1 MDPAAPDSGRQTVE
15 ISVIGAICA
24 AAIAGQLSNAQF
36 APFISEIASDLGRTT
51 PVIGQAATV
60 YLIAAAVA
68 GLVVG
73 PLADRYGHR
82 RALVV
87 GLSLSAL
94 SAIGGGLAP
103 SFAVL
108 LITRLVGGLGLAATL
123 GVVFAMVSSR
133 YRGPIRLRALS
144 IVSGALSLTMVAGV
158 PALTGMSTW
167 IAWRGA
173 WIVVGLLA
181 VGAIGGLL
189 AFSPPDP
196 PAEGDRITPGEIL
209 RSYLP
214 LLHSRPMLAL
224 FGASVS
230 RGVLFTSAL
239 TYLGAYFVDELG
251 LSVQEF
257 GLVAAGGGA
266 AFALGSFVAGQ
277 LGRVDM
283 RPLFALSTTLAGV
296 WFACAYGFGFAPLA
310 TAGLIALAYFFVG
323 VSVVTMLDL
332 LATTTPGGQATTLVI
347 NESIFSV
354 GAALGAATGGLL
366 IGLGGYGALALGL
379 PVAALTASLLI
390 WRPGLAAPALAGSDR
405 A

>member
-1 MDPAAPDSGRQTVE
+1 MEPAAPAAGRQKVE
-15 ISVIGAICA
+15 LSIIGAICA

-36 APFISEIASDLGRTT
+36 APFISEIARDLGRTT

-60 YLIAAAVA
+60 YLIAAALA

-82 RALVV
+82 RALVA

-103 SFAVL
+103 SFAAL
-108 LITRLVGGLGLAATL
+108 LATRLVGGLGQAATL
-123 GVVFAMVSSR
+123 GIVFAMISSR
-133 YRGPIRLRALS
+133 YSGPSRLRALS
-144 IVSGALSLTMVAGV
+144 IISGALSLTMVVGV

-181 VGAIGGLL
+181 VAAIAGLL
-189 AFSPPDP
+189 AFSPPDQP
-196 PAEGDRITPGEIL
+196 QAGERITPGEIL

-239 TYLGAYFVDELG
+239 VYQGAYFVDELG
-251 LSVQEF
+251 LSVQQF
-257 GLVAAGGGA
+257 GLVAAAGGA
-266 AFALGSFVAGQ
+266 TFALGSFAAGR
-277 LGRVDM
+277 LARVDT
-283 RPLFALSTTLAGV
+283 RLLFALSTSLAGV
-296 WFACAYGFGFAPLA
+296 WFACAYAWGPNAPV
-310 TAGLIALAYFFVG
+310 TAGLIALAYLFVG
-323 VSVVTMLDL
+323 VSVVAMLDL

-347 NESIFSV
+347 NESLFSV

-366 IGLGGYGALALGL
+366 IGLGGYGALAASL
-379 PVAALTASLLI
+379 PLVALTASLLI
-390 WRPGLAAPALAGSDR
+390 WRPGLAAPALARPD
-405 A
+405 